1 MEALLL
7 LSGGLGLVEVNGTV
21 RLALA
26 LGQGLRLVIV
36 ELLPDDD
43 LHRPIQS
50 ELVLAEMGSS
60 SQPVITGGG

>member
-26 LGQGLRLVIV
+26 LGQGLRLVVV

-50 ELVLAEMGSS
+50 ELFVAEMGSS